1 MCGSRWGSGGCGP
14 HPCKNQFTLIYI
26 EKLLKIYLFVLKLF
40 ILKVRTLANHTYT
53 FDFLYCVPNR
63 IRLILVYYV
72 IVFRAFDEDNDGF
85 INELEWVKG
94 LSIFLRGTMEEKMK
108 CEWKYT
114 FHVKTNYT
122 YYAMG
127 CKRKS
132 GYIQLLNLY
141 IFFISIVIWNCL
153 STPQWSKH
161 QFFNTIYTWNI
172 YTFVNKKFQLF
183 VNIKN

>member
-1 MCGSRWGSGGCGP
+1 MCGSRWGSGGCEP

-53 FDFLYCVPNR
+53 FDLLYCVPTCNR

-108 CEWKYT
+108 CEWKY
-114 FHVKTNYT
+114 FS
-122 YYAMG
+122 
-127 CKRKS
+127 CKKK
-132 GYIQLLNLY
+132 LY
-141 IFFISIVIWNCL
+141 ILCNGM
-153 STPQWSKH
+153 
-161 QFFNTIYTWNI
+161 
-172 YTFVNKKFQLF
+172 
-183 VNIKN
+183 